1 MSLKTVVLAV
11 TLFAP
16 GGTQPTDCDV
26 AVLSGRVTDPETE
39 FDAVRNVCVK
49 DGRIADFP
57 PMQAGGSFNLDAA
70 LSPRSRNHMPGLSS
84 DPCGQSI
91 LTNGNWRNERSAGT
105 GSFVE

>member
-70 LSPRSRNHMPGLSS
+70 IAKIKESH
-84 DPCGQSI
+84 
-91 LTNGNWRNERSAGT
+91 AGAQQ
-105 GSFVE
+105 